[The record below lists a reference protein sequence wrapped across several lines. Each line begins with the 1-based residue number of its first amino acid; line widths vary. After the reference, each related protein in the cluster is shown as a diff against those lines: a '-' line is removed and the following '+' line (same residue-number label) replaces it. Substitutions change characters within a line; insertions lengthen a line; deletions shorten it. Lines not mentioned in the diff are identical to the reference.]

1 MITSTAD
8 CRWAASDSHWAES
21 AEIFLGTLQALD
33 PATTLESLPREKP
46 KSVYL
51 SLFKDAN
58 QQVISGQSDWLIAG
72 HQKPASVFRFLFH
85 SKEPD
90 RLHFMITGSGADHEK
105 KMGVSRNGYL
115 GLYQYASV
123 SGPFKFEP
131 LYWSDDSLIC
141 RWRDHQGHTVRLDH
155 DQTVADPFFSYL
167 RVLEGK
173 ETIFLLTRVCNGRPV
188 QAPSNSA

>member
-1 MITSTAD
+1 
-8 CRWAASDSHWAES
+8 
-21 AEIFLGTLQALD
+21 
-33 PATTLESLPREKP
+33 
-46 KSVYL
+46 
-51 SLFKDAN
+51 
-58 QQVISGQSDWLIAG
+58 
-72 HQKPASVFRFLFH
+72 
-85 SKEPD
+85 
-90 RLHFMITGSGADHEK
+90 
-105 KMGVSRNGYL
+105 MGVSRNGYL

-123 SGPFKFEP
+123 SAPFKFEP